1 MTGKKT
7 IPPCRITITA
17 STPIACRACP
27 LAKPLWSRLKG
38 QELPGGRMKC
48 ISLDGLCGKVR
59 KHED

>member
-7 IPPCRITITA
+7 LPPNKTALTA
-17 STPIACRACP
+17 STPIPCRACP

-48 ISLDGLCGKVR
+48 ISLEGLCGKVKR
-59 KHED
+59 